1 MATDFL
7 NLNPL
12 NRFSSRA
19 ALYQNRAR
27 YPHALLDYLR
37 DTCGLKAEMAIADVG
52 SGTGF
57 LTALL
62 LENGNRVFAVEP
74 NAEMRAVAEASFADN
89 PLFTSLVGTA
99 EQLPIND
106 SSVDMVTVGQALHWF
121 EIDAAKSEFLRVLKP
136 GGSMAVVDNRPR
148 NEASELMQCLQVFQ
162 QHHFT
167 DFGTAAD
174 PPERMVH
181 LFEGVPMLKKLI
193 PFEFDCGEAVF
204 RDGFLSSSL
213 APEVGSHEYQMCK
226 TGLLELF
233 HQYEVKGKITLQLET
248 VVYSGQL

>member
-1 MATDFL
+1 M
-7 NLNPL
+7 P
-12 NRFSSRA
+12 RCV
-19 ALYQNRAR
+19 Q
-27 YPHALLDYLR
+27 LLR
-37 DTCGLKAEMAIADVG
+37 RHSQIIH
-52 SGTGF
+52 
-57 LTALL
+57 
-62 LENGNRVFAVEP
+62 
-74 NAEMRAVAEASFADN
+74 
-89 PLFTSLVGTA
+89 LFTSLTGTA

-121 EIDAAKSEFLRVLKP
+121 EIDQGKTWNSCACSNP
-136 GGSMAVVDNRPR
+136 IGQMAVVDNRPR
-148 NEASELMQCLQVFQ
+148 NEDSELMQCLQVFQ

-213 APEVGSHEYQMCK
+213 APEVGSQEYQMCK